1 MLPPTQLQTEMP
13 GGIKEGAH
21 KPKPK
26 KLEALYATL
35 LDQLWDGAGESEL
48 LLRKHPFKII

>member
-26 KLEALYATL
+26 KLEA
-35 LDQLWDGAGESEL
+35 EL